1 MTTIKRILLV
11 TGLVLT
17 AVLLPAAGGDGGSID
32 GAGIGAVLDAID
44 ESPLSVAEKEGILF
58 MREEEKLARDVYNH
72 LFETWNIPIFRNIA
86 RSEQT
91 HINTVGSVIERY
103 GLTDPLENDVPG
115 LFQNPELQK
124 LYDNLTAAGDA
135 SLEAALAVG
144 VEIEDLDI
152 YDLRKKLAG
161 TDNNDLKIV
170 YLNLEKGSRN
180 HLRSFYSQL
189 IRRGGA
195 YEARHITPDLFD
207 RIIESPG
214 ERAGVIADP
223 NFVF

>member
-1 MTTIKRILLV
+1 MKKAKHLLLV

-17 AVLLPAAGGDGGSID
+17 AAILPAAGEDGGSID
-32 GAGIGAVLDAID
+32 GTGIQAALETID
-44 ESPLSVAEKEGILF
+44 ESPLSTTEKEGIIF

-91 HINTVGSVIERY
+91 HMDTAAFILDRY
-103 GLTDPLENDVPG
+103 GLQDPIGSDVPG
-115 LFQNPELQK
+115 VFQNPELQK
-124 LYDNLTAAGDA
+124 LYDALTTAGDA

-152 YDLRKKLAG
+152 YDLGKQLAE
-161 TDNNDLKIV
+161 TDNDDLKIV

-189 IRRGGA
+189 IRRQGT
-195 YEARHITPDLFD
+195 YEARHITSALFD
-207 RIIESPG
+207 RIIESNG

-223 NFVF
+223 DFTF